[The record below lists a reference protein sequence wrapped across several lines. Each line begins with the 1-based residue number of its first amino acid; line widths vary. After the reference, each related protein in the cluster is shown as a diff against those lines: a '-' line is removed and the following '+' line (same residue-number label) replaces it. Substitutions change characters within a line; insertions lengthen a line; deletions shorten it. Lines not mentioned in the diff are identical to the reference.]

1 MPGLEKELENVSR
14 NVSSLSKSG
23 DVFAEQEDQIA
34 DQISSMKQRSVQ
46 YSTVQYSVIQNST
59 VPDIRPDLTHRDLC
73 QQSSMSPKILMYL

>member
-46 YSTVQYSVIQNST
+46 YCTVQYST
-59 VPDIRPDLTHRDLC
+59 VSYRTVQYQISDQI
-73 QQSSMSPKILMYL
+73 